1 MVQRVGSSHGIS
13 DRLDV
18 FTQLDLLVPLKN
30 SSTLGVGLQI
40 LLCTCAEFAQDLR
53 KTCTFLCTDLKI
65 MRGVLLVVFAAGRL
79 GCWWAAGGFCFWQAC
94 SQYYN
99 FYFALYDILHIYIY
113 PDLRDKI
120 FFLRGYLRELARSCI
135 LKNGLN

>member
-53 KTCTFLCTDLKI
+53 KTCTFLCTDLRI

-79 GCWWAAGGFCFWQAC
+79 GCWWAGLLVGFAAGKLAVNTTTF
-94 SQYYN
+94 
-99 FYFALYDILHIYIY
+99 ILHYTISCIYIY
-113 PDLRDKI
+113 ISRLTRSIRYFSCADTCANLRAPA
-120 FFLRGYLRELARSCI
+120 F
-135 LKNGLN
+135 

>member
-1 MVQRVGSSHGIS
+1 MHGFENYAWGFAGG
-13 DRLDV
+13 LCCWKAW
-18 FTQLDLLVPLKN
+18 LLV
-30 SSTLGVGLQI
+30 G
-40 LLCTCAEFAQDLR
+40 
-53 KTCTFLCTDLKI
+53 
-65 MRGVLLVVFAAGRL
+65 
-79 GCWWAAGGFCFWQAC
+79 WAAGGFCFWQAC